1 MCEGPQCNEIVL
13 MSSVGKSRPCKRLG
27 WDDLPATSSTQ
38 FHLITSAI
46 KAGLDTPFCLVFLVN
61 FFQPYLVKTTTRPP
75 TQARTQTHTHTHTS
89 CGENKRHN
97 GISINDYLQL
107 SLYLYIH
114 IHIYRYWRFPFFDGI
129 FHHKSTVFGEFGVP
143 PINKSYLFQRKL
155 QRQAIALWSWSAPKT
170 RPWFRRT
177 STVTMRRPGGPGNP
191 GFTRPGKTKSTIEA
205 MAPVEI
211 VDLPS

>member
-13 MSSVGKSRPCKRLG
+13 MSSVGKSRPCKRLR

-75 TQARTQTHTHTHTS
+75 THSRRHTPHTS

-114 IHIYRYWRFPFFDGI
+114 IYIDIGGFHFLMGFSIINPPFLGNL
-129 FHHKSTVFGEFGVP
+129 GYP
-143 PINKSYLFQRKL
+143 PLINLTFFNENFNARRSHCGADPRQR
-155 QRQAIALWSWSAPKT
+155 RGHDS
-170 RPWFRRT
+170 
-177 STVTMRRPGGPGNP
+177 GGLPPLRWGAQ
-191 GFTRPGKTKSTIEA
+191 GGR
-205 MAPVEI
+205 EI
-211 VDLPS
+211 QDLPGPVKQKAPLKPWPQSK

>member
-1 MCEGPQCNEIVL
+1 MQAARMRWPSCNLFNPVSPHYIGHQGWTWYTVL
-13 MSSVGKSRPCKRLG
+13 SCISCKLLPTILGKNN
-27 WDDLPATSSTQ
+27 
-38 FHLITSAI
+38 H
-46 KAGLDTPFCLVFLVN
+46 TP
-61 FFQPYLVKTTTRPP
+61 
-75 TQARTQTHTHTHTS
+75 THPGTHADTHTHTS